1 MKTFKYSCEFIGD
14 NDNKEVVE
22 FEAPIEFS
30 IIGIQSYTGK
40 KLSLTEYLDDVNN
53 SKLDELYQKL
63 PLNALD
69 LSFYIY
75 LDNEKK
81 FLYNFSS
88 INELTCE
95 TKINT
100 SILVNEDMINF
111 WGKKYNFYSVLEIK

>member
-40 KLSLTEYLDDVNN
+40 KLSLTEYLDDINN
-53 SKLDELYQKL
+53 SKLNELYKKL

-69 LSFYIY
+69 LNFYIY
-75 LDNEKK
+75 LDNEKI

>member
-14 NDNKEVVE
+14 NANKEVIE
-22 FEAPIEFS
+22 FEAPIEFG

-69 LSFYIY
+69 LNFYIY

>member
-14 NDNKEVVE
+14 NTNKEVIE

-40 KLSLTEYLDDVNN
+40 KLSLTEYLDDINN
-53 SKLDELYQKL
+53 SKLNELYKKL

-69 LSFYIY
+69 LNFYIY
-75 LDNEKK
+75 LDNEKI